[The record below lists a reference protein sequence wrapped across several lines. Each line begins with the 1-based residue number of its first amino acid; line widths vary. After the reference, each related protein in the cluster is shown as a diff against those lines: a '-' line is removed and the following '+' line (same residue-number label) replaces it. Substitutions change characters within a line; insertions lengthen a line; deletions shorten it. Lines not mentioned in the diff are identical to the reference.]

1 MSEYFWKA
9 TTASHGSIKL
19 SWSRRCRPMSAQT
32 TLLESTKGGLWTIA
46 VPSLAAFAPSH
57 SSLGLYLVSTLDQLH
72 FALLLF
78 HSTHSQ
84 LCSFP
89 LYHSELL
96 DSKVSALDI
105 VHVMRNCKVH
115 RLVGLVSNLFDLW
128 PVSGACAPTNS
139 TGDWGWLVPPAF
151 G

>member
-9 TTASHGSIKL
+9 TAASHGSIKL
-19 SWSRRCRPMSAQT
+19 SWSHRCRPMSAQT

-57 SSLGLYLVSTLDQLH
+57 SSLGLYLVSSILDQLP

-89 LYHSELL
+89 LYHSVL

-128 PVSGACAPTNS
+128 PVTGACAPTNS

>member
-1 MSEYFWKA
+1 MS
-9 TTASHGSIKL
+9 
-19 SWSRRCRPMSAQT
+19 PQT

-57 SSLGLYLVSTLDQLH
+57 SSLGLYLVSSTLDQLH

-89 LYHSELL
+89 LYHSVL
-96 DSKVSALDI
+96 DSKVSALRKRY
-105 VHVMRNCKVH
+105 VQ
-115 RLVGLVSNLFDLW
+115 L
-128 PVSGACAPTNS
+128 
-139 TGDWGWLVPPAF
+139 
-151 G
+151 

>member
-1 MSEYFWKA
+1 MS
-9 TTASHGSIKL
+9 
-19 SWSRRCRPMSAQT
+19 PQT

-57 SSLGLYLVSTLDQLH
+57 SSLGLYLVSTLDQLL

-89 LYHSELL
+89 LYHSVL
-96 DSKVSALDI
+96 DSKVSALDTWTVYTLCATLRCTDWSVLSPI
-105 VHVMRNCKVH
+105 SSICDQSVVLAHPPIPLGIGDGWCHQHLDGKIKVQE
-115 RLVGLVSNLFDLW
+115 NIW
-128 PVSGACAPTNS
+128 TI
-139 TGDWGWLVPPAF
+139 
-151 G
+151 

>member
-1 MSEYFWKA
+1 
-9 TTASHGSIKL
+9 
-19 SWSRRCRPMSAQT
+19 MSAQT

-72 FALLLF
+72 VALLLF

-89 LYHSELL
+89 LYHSVL
-96 DSKVSALDI
+96 DSKVSTLDS

-115 RLVGLVSNLFDLW
+115 RLVGLVSNLFDL
-128 PVSGACAPTNS
+128 
-139 TGDWGWLVPPAF
+139 
-151 G
+151 